1 MRAWIAAAAA
11 ALAFALPALAGGGK
25 AEPHPHFDDKGTL
38 SWSTK
43 AADVQAAAKKAG
55 KLIFI
60 EYGREA

>member
-1 MRAWIAAAAA
+1 MRHAAAAFAVAVLA
-11 ALAFALPALAGGGK
+11 AVGVAADAPK
-25 AEPHPHFDDKGTL
+25 AKHPHFDDGGTL

-43 AADVQAAAKKAG
+43 LADAQAAAKASD